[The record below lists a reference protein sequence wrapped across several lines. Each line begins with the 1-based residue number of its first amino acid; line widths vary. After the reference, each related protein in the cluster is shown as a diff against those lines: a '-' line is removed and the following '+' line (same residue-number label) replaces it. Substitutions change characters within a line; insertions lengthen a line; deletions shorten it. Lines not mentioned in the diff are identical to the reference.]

1 MRKWRLALS
10 VLLIFTTLMP
20 IYSRRVIF
28 SETIPLQGHIELQEK
43 FSLDVIDNIRF
54 TLNQD
59 IAGTTHEI
67 ATYEFFSNSPNIAY
81 QMRLSPGLSS
91 NLQDGVF
98 AFRNMSLTSEGG
110 GSNVIPFRVAIAN
123 IFDESNI
130 SGAYQEIE
138 KKIGLKEGS
147 SSQEQGAIYVSF
159 PTADEGFNLRDFNYG
174 SYEASIA
181 VEVLAD

>member
-1 MRKWRLALS
+1 MRKWRFVLA
-10 VLLIFTTLMP
+10 VLMIFTSLMP
-20 IYSRRVIF
+20 AYSRRVIF

-43 FSLDVIDNIRF
+43 FTLDIADNIRF

-98 AFRNMSLTSEGG
+98 AFRSILTTDGP
-110 GSNVIPFRVAIAN
+110 GSNIIPFRVAIAN
-123 IFDESNI
+123 IFDDANI
-130 SGAYQEIE
+130 SGGYQEIE

-147 SSQEQGAIYVSF
+147 SSQEQGVIYVSF